1 MSGYYTDYSFA
12 VIVGYDDNSNPI
24 LNEFAS
30 YEEACEYYGKEISI
44 IQPQ

>member
-1 MSGYYTDYSFA
+1 MSGYYTDYSF
-12 VIVGYDDNSNPI
+12 VVVGYDDNSNPI